1 MGPGHSHYLQALELS
16 REIVKL
22 LNCTSWSG
30 VGPGLMHVATKGAL
44 EVGKPVGGLKI
55 GTEANEETASNFH
68 LLVDAAVRSNS
79 SDRIVV
85 VAFPGGIGTLD
96 KGQSFLFP
104 PLFLIIACSLTLMI
118 YDSFYSKLLDFLDD
132 CEEWGTFPKG
142 EVASL
147 WMICNMNSRG
157 FGLFSRI

>member
-55 GTEANEETASNFH
+55 
-68 LLVDAAVRSNS
+68 VRSNS

-85 VAFPGGIGTLD
+85 VALPGGIGTLD
-96 KGQSFLFP
+96 KVFEILKLALIQLEWIGSELPVPSSFFDNRLFP
-104 PLFLIIACSLTLMI
+104 YFNEL
-118 YDSFYSKLLDFLDD
+118 
-132 CEEWGTFPKG
+132 
-142 EVASL
+142 
-147 WMICNMNSRG
+147 
-157 FGLFSRI
+157 